1 MSSRPSSGVPRP
13 PVVDDRFEFFDDRT
27 RLDMP
32 TIIAFL
38 SEHAYWGRWR
48 SVTDIRDAIAGSW
61 RVVGAVDTA
70 TGEFVAFARAIS
82 DGVTVAYL
90 SDVFV
95 VPSARGHGIGKRLVD
110 EMIERGPGAHFRWLL
125 HTDDAHG
132 LYRRF
137 GFTTPDETV
146 LERRR
151 IRPIPPRP

>member
-1 MSSRPSSGVPRP
+1 MTTPHP
-13 PVVDDRFEFFDDRT
+13 PAVSVDDRFDFFDDRD
-27 RLDMP
+27 RLDYDA
-32 TIIAFL
+32 IVDFL
-38 SEHAYWGRWR
+38 TTHAYWGRWR
-48 SVTDIRDAIAGSW
+48 SVNDIRTAIEGSW

-95 VPSARGHGIGKRLVD
+95 VEAARGHGLGKKLVD

-132 LYRRF
+132 LYRQF
-137 GFTTPDETV
+137 GFTEPDETV

>member
-1 MSSRPSSGVPRP
+1 MTAELPEPIK
-13 PVVDDRFEFFDDRT
+13 VDDRFEFSSDRD
-27 RLDMP
+27 RLD
-32 TIIAFL
+32 TDAIIRFL
-38 SEHAYWGRWR
+38 SNDAYWGQWR
-48 SVTDIRDAIAGSW
+48 SVADIRDSIDGSW
-61 RVVGAVDTA
+61 RVVGCTDST

-90 SDVFV
+90 CDVFV
-95 VPSARGHGIGKRLVD
+95 VPAARGHGLGKKLVD

-132 LYRRF
+132 LYKQF
-137 GFTTPDETV
+137 GFTEPDSTV